1 MHVLTMRRIVAGGY
15 YTFEVYNIDNWSTDG
30 GSKLK
35 KEEKGCGALT
45 GWTWN
50 ERSSTSFASAY
61 FNLPFF
67 MKSGCVERA
76 IVSADGP
83 KLSCEFKGYDIGV
96 AELPPKKRSLSIDPP
111 PLRKREITTASAVL
125 PTRTTTDESTINP
138 STAPLYT
145 PESWVPGNTV
155 TLTSVLTSLSQSIY
169 TTEIVLGS
177 LPPVS
182 GSQPPISTPTSSTPT
197 SSITSSTSSISSVA
211 PTPPSNASPDGS
223 CGPSNGGTTCTNTA
237 FGSCCSQYGYCGNTA
252 AHCGAGCQTGFG
264 SCDAL
269 AGPPVSTDGTC
280 SSNSS
285 PQGATCAGSAFGDC
299 CSEYGYCG
307 GTNAYCGTGCQAAFG
322 TCA

>member
-76 IVSADGP
+76 IVSAGGP

-96 AELPPKKRSLSIDPP
+96 AVLPPKKRSLSIDPP

-145 PESWVPGNTV
+145 PESWVPGSTV

-197 SSITSSTSSISSVA
+197 SSITSSTSSNSSAA
-211 PTPPSNASPDGS
+211 PTP
-223 CGPSNGGTTCTNTA
+223 
-237 FGSCCSQYGYCGNTA
+237 
-252 AHCGAGCQTGFG
+252 
-264 SCDAL
+264 
-269 AGPPVSTDGTC
+269 PPVSTDGTC